1 MIGYEGVKG
10 LENYKLAT
18 EDQPRYT
25 VSPFIRMNADRDAT
39 DYKKEVI
46 KISSGEKVKIKL
58 APGGG
63 WVARIEKMN

>member
-1 MIGYEGVKG
+1 VIGYEGVKG

-39 DYKKEVI
+39 DYKKEMI
-46 KISSGEKVKIKL
+46 KISSG
-58 APGGG
+58 
-63 WVARIEKMN
+63 